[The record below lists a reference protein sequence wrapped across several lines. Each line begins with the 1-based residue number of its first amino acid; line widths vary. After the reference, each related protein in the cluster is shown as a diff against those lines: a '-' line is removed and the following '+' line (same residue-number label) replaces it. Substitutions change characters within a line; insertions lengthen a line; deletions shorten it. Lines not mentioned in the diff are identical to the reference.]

1 MPMKKSGLF
10 RNKNAK
16 ATPYKDKGMT
26 EVGKEAKTQSY
37 KEYVQK
43 MFGGGMTEPAMK
55 RNKMMGGGML
65 GPHPQ
70 QGRPMNIAAPQ
81 GPSVQQP
88 LRNMTIPYGKIAN
101 KGPGLKKGGSVKKM
115 KDGGGVCAGASNNRR
130 SRQGAE
136 IVK

>member
-43 MFGGGMTEPAMK
+43 MFGGGMTEPSMK
-55 RNKMMGGGML
+55 KNKMMGGGML

-70 QGRPMNIAAPQ
+70 QRI
-81 GPSVQQP
+81 SYEHSSS
-88 LRNMTIPYGKIAN
+88 T
-101 KGPGLKKGGSVKKM
+101 
-115 KDGGGVCAGASNNRR
+115 R
-130 SRQGAE
+130 SKRSTTTKE
-136 IVK
+136 ITTNVFKTN